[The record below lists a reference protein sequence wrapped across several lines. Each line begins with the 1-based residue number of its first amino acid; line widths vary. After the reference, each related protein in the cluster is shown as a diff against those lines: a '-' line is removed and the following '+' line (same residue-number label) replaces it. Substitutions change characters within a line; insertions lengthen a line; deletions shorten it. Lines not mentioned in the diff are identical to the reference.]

1 MDDKEYLIKNQDK
14 KIVAT
19 GELYTGKK
27 TGVFKTSPLGSC
39 VAVIAY
45 DKQTKA
51 GGIAHI
57 MLAGKSPKN
66 ENEKE
71 NKYADNALSNLLTE
85 LKFLGTKASSL
96 EFCLVGGANVL
107 RKENEIV
114 AQKLV
119 DYLIDTCRKKKLNVK
134 KSSLGGFE
142 RRTATLDLYKGIVYY
157 TVGDGLGK
165 VLWQFSDKEYLEEVL

>member
-1 MDDKEYLIKNQDK
+1 MNDKEYLIKNQDIE
-14 KIVAT
+14 IVAT
-19 GELYTGKK
+19 GELYTGNEI
-27 TGVFKTSPLGSC
+27 GVFKTSPLGSC

-66 ENEKE
+66 ESKKE
-71 NKYADNALSNLLTE
+71 NKYAENALRQLLTE
-85 LKFLGTKASSL
+85 LEILGTKTSSL
-96 EFCLVGGANVL
+96 EFCLVGGANIL

-114 AQKLV
+114 AQKLI
-119 DYLIDTCRKKKLNVK
+119 DYLIEKFREKKLNIK
-134 KSSLGGFE
+134 KSSLGGYE
-142 RRTATLDLYKGIVYY
+142 RRTATLDLYTGIVYY